1 MTTFAWGDLGAE
13 LRVVAADDAPVVIG
27 VSDVIAG
34 PAEGR
39 AQALVELVTT
49 DAGLICASSSHR
61 RGVVGEALRY
71 VSHEATEQRLVVVQ
85 RDDASGLETWTEIA
99 ATTGAGTYRCRTTVT
114 NVGDATRVL
123 EAVSSI
129 SLGGLTGY
137 LGRTSSTQVWT
148 ARNEQMA
155 ENRWSPE
162 PIADL
167 LPDINPAIHR
177 QPARGV
183 VERTGE
189 TTWPT
194 GRFQPGGVLVGPDAA
209 LAWEIE
215 HNGPW
220 RWEVG
225 SLFAREDWL
234 GLILM
239 GPTALQHGW
248 SHPLA
253 PGESFTTV
261 PATVALGADL
271 VDANARLTAHRRAT
285 HGPQP
290 ADASTALI
298 YNDYMNTLMGDP
310 TTEKLE
316 PLIDAVAEVGA
327 DVFCIDAGWYDEGGD
342 WWPSVGRWEPSVRR
356 FGEGGLARLLERIRA
371 RGMRPGLWLEPEVI
385 GVRSDVAAE
394 LPDSAFMTRGGARIA
409 SHDRYFLDLTDDA
422 ARAHVDA
429 TFDRV
434 IGEYGA
440 EYIKWDYNVTP
451 GAGPDPD
458 GVSPGAGLL
467 AHHRALQELVEG
479 IRERHPHVILESCAS
494 GAMRQDRAT
503 LSLYDLQST
512 SDQQDARLYPPIA
525 AGAGMAMPLEQAGNW
540 AYPHWEMNAEE
551 VAFAL
556 VTGLAGRMYLSGY
569 LDRFSERS
577 RALVAQAA
585 AVYRGV
591 IRHHRES
598 VPMWPL
604 GLPGW
609 SDEVVA
615 SGSRALSDDV
625 TLACVWS
632 RADAAAAELSF
643 PHLAGAEVEVV
654 QAFPAPASDLAA
666 WETSWDPERGALEI
680 TGMGDLEAR
689 LYALRKV
696 ENR

>member
-1 MTTFAWGDLGAE
+1 MYTFTWGYAGAE
-13 LRVVAADDAPVVIG
+13 LRIVIADDAPVAIG
-27 VSDVIAG
+27 VSDTVAG
-34 PAEGR
+34 PAEAK

-49 DAGLICASSSHR
+49 DSGVICASSSHR
-61 RGVVGEALRY
+61 RGATGERLRY
-71 VSHEATEQRLVVVQ
+71 IAHEATEAELRIVQ
-85 RDDASGLETWTEIA
+85 REEGAGLEVATEIV
-99 ATTGAGTYRCRTTVT
+99 ATTGSGTYRCRTTVT
-114 NVGDATRVL
+114 NRGEAPRIL

-129 SLGGLTGY
+129 GLSGITGHLGTIEA
-137 LGRTSSTQVWT
+137 TQVWT

-155 ENRWSPE
+155 ENRWSAE
-162 PIADL
+162 AMADL
-167 LPDINPAIHR
+167 LPYINPPIHR

-194 GRFQPGGVLVGPDAA
+194 GRFQPAGVLEGPDGA

-220 RWEVG
+220 RWEIG
-225 SLFAREDWL
+225 SLFEREDWM

-248 SHPLA
+248 SQELA
-253 PGESFTTV
+253 PGESF
-261 PATVALGADL
+261 ATVLATFALGSDL
-271 VDANARLTAHRRAT
+271 TDAIGRLTAHRRAV
-285 HGPQP
+285 HGSQP

-316 PLIDAVAEVGA
+316 PLIDAVAAVGA

-342 WWPSVGRWEPSVRR
+342 WWPSVGRWEPSVSR
-356 FGEGGLARLLERIRA
+356 FGEGGLARLLDRIRD
-371 RGMRPGLWLEPEVI
+371 RGMRPGLWLEPEAV
-385 GVRSDVAAE
+385 GVRSPVAAE
-394 LPDSAFMTRGGARIA
+394 LPDSAFMTRGGVRIA

-429 TFDRV
+429 TLDRV

-451 GAGPDPD
+451 GAGPDAD

-467 AHHRALQELVEG
+467 AHHRALQDLVARA
-479 IRERHPHVILESCAS
+479 RERHPHVILESCAS

-503 LSLYDLQST
+503 LALYDLQST
-512 SDQQDARLYPPIA
+512 SDQQDASLYPPIA

-540 AYPHWEMNAEE
+540 AYPHWEMTAEE
-551 VAFAL
+551 VAFTL

-569 LDRFSERS
+569 LDRFPERS
-577 RALVAQAA
+577 RELVAQAA

-591 IRHHRES
+591 IRHHGES
-598 VPMWPL
+598 VPVWPL

-609 SDEVVA
+609 SDDVVA
-615 SGSRALSDDV
+615 SGSLASSDGV
-625 TLACVWS
+625 TLVSVWS
-632 RADAAAAELSF
+632 RAGSSAADLSL
-643 PHLAGAEVEVV
+643 PHLAGADIEVV
-654 QAFPAPASDLAA
+654 QAFPAPAPDISA
-666 WETSWDPERGALEI
+666 WTTTWDPEAGTLAVS
-680 TGMGDLEAR
+680 GMGSMEAR
-689 LYALRKV
+689 LYALRKAG
-696 ENR
+696 E